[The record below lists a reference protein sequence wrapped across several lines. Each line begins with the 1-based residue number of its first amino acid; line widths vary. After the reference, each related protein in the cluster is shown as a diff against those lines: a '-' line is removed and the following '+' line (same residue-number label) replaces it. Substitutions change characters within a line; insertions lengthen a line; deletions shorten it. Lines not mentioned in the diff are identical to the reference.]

1 MNKKRL
7 VMVGALCAVVIA
19 AVIAAFSFGRP
30 KSLEASGTIEARNI
44 HVGSKVGGRIEKV
57 LVREGD
63 RVEAGQVLVTFEDH
77 ELSAALA
84 DARAALAQSTANYEM
99 MAHGYRAEDVE
110 EARANAQ
117 QAEAAYAAF
126 QKGYRGEQV
135 AQVKADADR
144 ARAEALNADRNYARA
159 KQLAADGVFSRQQL
173 DDATAA
179 RDSAQAQ
186 LRNAEQH
193 LQEYSS
199 GYRQEDVAS
208 AKAKYEQAVAVRKR
222 TEHGYRPQEV
232 AAAKAQMERAQANLL
247 DAETKYRERQVLA
260 SAPSTV
266 EVLDVRPGDL
276 IAPNSPIALLLER
289 DQIYV
294 RVYIPETQFGLIR
307 LGQSADLRV
316 DAYPKKAF
324 HATVEQINQKAEYLP
339 RNVQTREERAHQV
352 IGIKLRIDDP
362 ENLVRAGMSANV
374 SMRVGG

>member
-316 DAYPKKAF
+316 DAYPKKTF
-324 HATVEQINQKAEYLP
+324 HATVEKINQKAEYLP

-374 SMRVGG
+374 SMRVGA

>member
-7 VMVGALCAVVIA
+7 VMAGALCAVVIA

-84 DARAALAQSTANYEM
+84 DARAALAESTANYEM

-316 DAYPKKAF
+316 DAYPKKTF

-374 SMRVGG
+374 SMRVGA